1 MVISSEMKSILSI
14 KRNCTTATSK
24 YDTDD
29 SVKPPPQPTTNKKVN
44 APKLSSLKEIWGGAV
59 RRCAKED
66 SLSKD
71 SSVDASISDEVTTSN
86 AFSAFTQLSATAT
99 KSTTSSEVPEASSK
113 PNECLVTSLLRK
125 EEERAKA
132 KRDFANKR
140 RKEALLYLRQ
150 VERSIISN
158 ESSEGDEIK
167 LQNAQSKLSVAR
179 SRHIETIQE
188 EQRLSRELKDV
199 VEQPSSAGTSD
210 KFKREERQSY
220 NTTRGMKH
228 GEDSDHY
235 TQYKQCDS
243 NLRSWLSSVSIIS
256 LEPLVAVDD
265 MFLSAKVL
273 HDEVLHEKRVVEIP
287 KQILLDLDDAIELRE
302 GMADVMG
309 VDKGHKYFVY
319 ALRKC
324 REYLKRAQRIRAERE
339 RTTAVYLDEEVDDQR
354 NACCIETLLGSRCQ
368 KRQKI
373 SDNHKEI
380 CLLNGDTHSNST
392 ASSPKTA
399 IIL

>member
-1 MVISSEMKSILSI
+1 M
-14 KRNCTTATSK
+14 
-24 YDTDD
+24 
-29 SVKPPPQPTTNKKVN
+29 
-44 APKLSSLKEIWGGAV
+44 
-59 RRCAKED
+59 
-66 SLSKD
+66 
-71 SSVDASISDEVTTSN
+71 
-86 AFSAFTQLSATAT
+86 
-99 KSTTSSEVPEASSK
+99 
-113 PNECLVTSLLRK
+113 
-125 EEERAKA
+125 
-132 KRDFANKR
+132 
-140 RKEALLYLRQ
+140 
-150 VERSIISN
+150 
-158 ESSEGDEIK
+158 
-167 LQNAQSKLSVAR
+167 AR

-199 VEQPSSAGTSD
+199 VEQPSSAGTCD
-210 KFKREERQSY
+210 KLKREERQSFK
-220 NTTRGMKH
+220 TTRGMKQ

-324 REYLKRAQRIRAERE
+324 REYLKRAQRIRAEGE
-339 RTTAVYLDEEVDDQR
+339 RTTAVYLDEEVDDQS
-354 NACCIETLLGSRCQ
+354 NACCIETLLDSRCQ

-373 SDNHKEI
+373 SHNHK
-380 CLLNGDTHSNST
+380 
-392 ASSPKTA
+392 
-399 IIL
+399 